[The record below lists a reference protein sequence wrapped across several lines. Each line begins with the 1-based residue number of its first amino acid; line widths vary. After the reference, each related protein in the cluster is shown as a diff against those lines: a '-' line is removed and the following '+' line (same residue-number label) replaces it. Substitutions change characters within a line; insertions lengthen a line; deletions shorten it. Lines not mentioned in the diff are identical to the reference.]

1 MAKKHEEPEKNEK
14 EPAAPEAAKQAEA
27 PKQPEGSK
35 QKAESK
41 QPDALEQAKAA
52 QAQEHDQFL
61 RLAAE
66 YDNFRKRT
74 QREKDGIY
82 QDAVADTVKKFLPV
96 YDNLERALHHET
108 ADEAYKKG
116 VEMTMTGLK
125 DILSKLGVE
134 EIPALGDH
142 MIYPTLMAAAV
153 GEHFGLTQTQIAD
166 GVLHFA
172 PTKMRMNLL
181 HRGDD
186 ITILNDTYN
195 ANPQSM
201 RAAVEVLSSARGAY
215 KVAVLGD
222 MFELGPLA
230 PALHAG
236 VGDYLGKAGIDCL
249 VAVGELARH
258 IHDAAQAAGV
268 PECYYCPTKAEAR
281 PVLDG
286 VVRPH
291 ATILVKASRG
301 MALEELVDYLLTI
314 TGEA

>member
-116 VEMTMTGLK
+116 VEMTMTQLK
-125 DILSKLGVE
+125 EVLTKLGIE
-134 EIPALGDH
+134 EIPALGEPFDPNLH
-142 MIYPTLMAAAV
+142 NAV
-153 GEHFGLTQTQIAD
+153 MHVEDEGAGENTIVDVFQTGFKSGD
-166 GVLHFA
+166 KVVRFA
-172 PTKMRMNLL
+172 M
-181 HRGDD
+181 
-186 ITILNDTYN
+186 
-195 ANPQSM
+195 
-201 RAAVEVLSSARGAY
+201 V
-215 KVAVLGD
+215 KVAN
-222 MFELGPLA
+222 
-230 PALHAG
+230 
-236 VGDYLGKAGIDCL
+236 
-249 VAVGELARH
+249 
-258 IHDAAQAAGV
+258 
-268 PECYYCPTKAEAR
+268 
-281 PVLDG
+281 
-286 VVRPH
+286 
-291 ATILVKASRG
+291 
-301 MALEELVDYLLTI
+301 
-314 TGEA
+314 